1 MNWFDK
7 IYSYCERAGQPHFW
21 AEPFNAVT
29 NAAFLIAALAA
40 AFVLWRERKGEARGS
55 EAALIALVA
64 MMGVGSFLF
73 HTYAT
78 RWASWADKA
87 PIGIFMLA
95 YLVYA
100 LRRYFKAPWLVALM
114 GLGLFVWSLKLA
126 GGVTC
131 DTAGLLPLT
140 AQHAKSCLN
149 GTAGY
154 LPAFGVL
161 LLMGVV
167 LAALRDPVSPYLL
180 SAAAVFSLSMA
191 FRTLDWE
198 LCDVTVFMGRGRGTH
213 ALWHV
218 LNATTLYLLV
228 LGAIRHGRRAA

>member
-1 MNWFDK
+1 L
-7 IYSYCERAGQPHFW
+7 
-21 AEPFNAVT
+21 V
-29 NAAFLIAALAA
+29 
-40 AFVLWRERKGEARGS
+40 
-55 EAALIALVA
+55 ALVA
-64 MMGVGSFLF
+64 TMGVGSFLF
-73 HTYAT
+73 HTTAT

-100 LRRYFKAPWLVALM
+100 LRRYFKAPWFVAPA

-126 GGVTC
+126 GGVAC
-131 DTAGLLPLT
+131 DMASLLPVT
-140 AQHAKSCLN
+140 AQHSTSCLN

-154 LPAFGVL
+154 LPAFAVL
-161 LLMGVV
+161 LLMGLV
-167 LAALRDPVSPYLL
+167 LAAMRHPVWPYFL
-180 SAAAVFSLSMA
+180 SAAAVFVLSMT

-213 ALWHV
+213 ALWHL

-228 LGAIRHGRRAA
+228 LGAIRHGRRRG